1 MINGEQHLFPLKIKF
16 KQMKKI
22 TTLIVLFL
30 TLNVFAQEKLSL
42 DECYSL
48 VDKNYPLAKQNNL
61 LAKQNAFDKE
71 TIKTNK
77 LPQIDFESKA
87 TYQSDVI
94 ELPISL
100 PDVTI
105 TPPNNDQYQA
115 TVNIN
120 QLIYDGGL
128 TNAALEEK
136 TASLKTGQKQVEV
149 NLYQLKEH
157 VNFLYFS
164 ILLIQEKR
172 ALLVAKEKELK
183 TTLKEVK
190 AGVKFGTLLPNS
202 DSVLEAELLKIEQ
215 QFIELDKDK
224 ISNIKSLSQ
233 LIGENIS
240 ATIVLENPEISI
252 NLETKINRPEL
263 DLFQLQKNQIE
274 ASEQLIA
281 KKNNPKLSGFATGGY
296 GNPGL
301 NMLDNSFQTY
311 YMAGLKLSWN
321 VFDWNS
327 NKKQRKSLQVNKE
340 IIDNEQEVFEL
351 NTSIELTK
359 HQSEISKISEI
370 IVSDMDIIRLRQK
383 ILETSSSQLKNG
395 VITASAYI
403 TELTNLY
410 EAENNLKTHNTQ
422 LSYAKA
428 NYNTTKGTKN

>member
-1 MINGEQHLFPLKIKF
+1 
-16 KQMKKI
+16 MKKI

>member
-1 MINGEQHLFPLKIKF
+1 
-16 KQMKKI
+16 MKKI

-30 TLNVFAQEKLSL
+30 TLSVFAQEKLSL
-42 DECYSL
+42 EECYTL

-61 LAKQNAFDKE
+61 LAKQNAFDLE
-71 TIKTNK
+71 VIKTSK
-77 LPQIDFESKA
+77 LPKLDFASQA
-87 TYQSDVI
+87 TYQSAVI

-100 PDVTI
+100 PDATI
-105 TPPNNDQYQA
+105 TPPNKDQYQA
-115 TVNIN
+115 TVNVN

-128 TNAALEEK
+128 TNATLEEK

-149 NLYQLKEH
+149 NLYQLKEQ
-157 VNFLYFS
+157 VNHLYFS
-164 ILLIQEKR
+164 ILLLQEKR
-172 ALLVAKEKELK
+172 ALLVAKKKELQ

-233 LIGENIS
+233 LTGENIS
-240 ATIVLENPEISI
+240 TTIILDNPEISI
-252 NLETKINRPEL
+252 NLETEISRPEL

-281 KKNNPKLSGFATGGY
+281 KKNSPKLSGFATGGY

-311 YMAGLKLSWN
+311 YMAGLKLNWK

-327 NKKQRKSLQVNKE
+327 TKKQRKSLQVNKE

-370 IVSDMDIIRLRQK
+370 IASDKDIISLRQK

>member
-1 MINGEQHLFPLKIKF
+1 
-16 KQMKKI
+16 MKKI

-30 TLNVFAQEKLSL
+30 TLSVFAQEKLSL
-42 DECYSL
+42 EECYML
-48 VDKNYPLAKQNNL
+48 IDKNYPLSKQINL

-71 TIKTNK
+71 IIKTNK

-120 QLIYDGGL
+120 QLIYDGGS
-128 TNAALEEK
+128 TNAALKEK
-136 TASLKTGQKQVEV
+136 SASLKTEQKQVEV
-149 NLYQLKEH
+149 NLYSLKEQ
-157 VNFLYFS
+157 VNQLYFS
-164 ILLIQEKR
+164 ILLLQEKR
-172 ALLVAKEKELK
+172 ALLVAKKNELQ

-240 ATIVLENPEISI
+240 TTIILDNPEISI
-252 NLETKINRPEL
+252 NLETEISRPEL

-281 KKNNPKLSGFATGGY
+281 KKNSPKLSGFATGGY

-311 YMAGLKLSWN
+311 YITGLKLNWK

-340 IIDNEQEVFEL
+340 IIDNKQEVFEL

-370 IVSDMDIIRLRQK
+370 IASDMDIIRLRQK

-410 EAENNLKTHNTQ
+410 EAENSLKTHNTQ
-422 LSYAKA
+422 LLYAKA